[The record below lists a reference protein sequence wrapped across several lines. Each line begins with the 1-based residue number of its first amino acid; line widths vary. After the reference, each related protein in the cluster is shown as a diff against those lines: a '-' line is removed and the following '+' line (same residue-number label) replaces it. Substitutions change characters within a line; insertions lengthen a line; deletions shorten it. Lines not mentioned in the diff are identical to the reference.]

1 MNVNAVMG
9 MKFPV
14 LPVMGM
20 TVFAGMMNVLT
31 LTKNVV
37 VSTHHCEGE
46 DGKLRGKNMDSLKQ

>member
-1 MNVNAVMG
+1 MNANAVMG

-31 LTKNVV
+31 LTKMWSCQLTIVKVRMGNYV
-37 VSTHHCEGE
+37 
-46 DGKLRGKNMDSLKQ
+46 GKAWIP